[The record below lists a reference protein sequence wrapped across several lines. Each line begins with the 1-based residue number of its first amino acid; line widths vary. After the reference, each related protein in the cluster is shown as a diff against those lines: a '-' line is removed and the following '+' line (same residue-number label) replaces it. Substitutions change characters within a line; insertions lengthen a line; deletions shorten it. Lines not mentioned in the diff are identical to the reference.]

1 VALLLRR
8 QGIKKIR
15 PLQGGL
21 DGWREA
27 GFPLQEVILGD
38 GKTMG
43 ALAQIVES
51 SATGTREK

>member
-1 VALLLRR
+1 MALLLRR

-27 GFPLQEVILGD
+27 GFPLQEVSLGD
-38 GKTMG
+38 GKAIE
-43 ALAQIVES
+43 ALTQIVES